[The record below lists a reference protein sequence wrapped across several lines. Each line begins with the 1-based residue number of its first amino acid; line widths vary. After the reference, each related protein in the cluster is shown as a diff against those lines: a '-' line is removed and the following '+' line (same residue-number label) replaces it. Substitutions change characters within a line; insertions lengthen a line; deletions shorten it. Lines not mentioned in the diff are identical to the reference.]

1 MGPNRDKMLEKLLP
15 PGPAPVAPSE
25 PAKSGPLPSVLLT
38 SPSPPDALP
47 EDPAL
52 TLYKIMYIRVN

>member
-1 MGPNRDKMLEKLLP
+1 MLEKLLP
-15 PGPAPVAPSE
+15 PALGPVAPSG

-38 SPSPPDALP
+38 SAFPVPVP

-52 TLYKIMYIRVN
+52 TLC

>member
-1 MGPNRDKMLEKLLP
+1 MGPKRDRILEKLLP
-15 PGPAPVAPSE
+15 PVAPFG

-38 SPSPPDALP
+38 SPVPDALP

-52 TLYKIMYIRVN
+52 TLYTKHAHKETDMN